1 MVRDRVHKVDA
12 ILKAFRCRPRGN
24 RVPAIGIDGKTER
37 LLVHV
42 VLFAVVAKCGVHAVG
57 PATVALEIPAGEDPC
72 TGIDVVLGV
81 VVDPD
86 REELHQ
92 LPGVV
97 LLRQRLEIGVSVEPR
112 DHGWVLGD
120 GEQQVAEVA
129 KGVLAKQLE
138 LSLDAVCVLG
148 GLRGQGTARRAG
160 TELAGD
166 LAEPC
171 GEVVVPEQ
179 RHLLLQRALGVD
191 HAEDP
196 ALRRI
201 GDPRVRPRTDRA
213 RSRLGSL
220 ARRCSRRRRQ
230 VTTHSRRACRSQLT
244 RSGHSTPGE
253 RIAQEPQQ
261 SRAHRH
267 RVRTR
272 RR

>member
-24 RVPAIGIDGKTER
+24 RVPAVGIDGKTER
-37 LLVHV
+37 LLVRV
-42 VLFAVVAKCGVHAVG
+42 VLFAVVAKCGVNAVG

-179 RHLLLQRALGVD
+179 RHLLLQRALGMD

-201 GDPRVRPRTDRA
+201 GDPRVRLERTA
-213 RSRLGSL
+213 R
-220 ARRCSRRRRQ
+220 
-230 VTTHSRRACRSQLT
+230 
-244 RSGHSTPGE
+244 GH
-253 RIAQEPQQ
+253 A
-261 SRAHRH
+261 
-267 RVRTR
+267 
-272 RR
+272 